1 MKDKKQNVRKI
12 PARRRETGR
21 KPDRNWGIGR
31 IPARSQRKAGLRT
44 CRKPF

>member
-21 KPDRNWGIGR
+21 KPDRNGGIGR
-31 IPARSQRKAGLRT
+31 IPARSQREAGLRT